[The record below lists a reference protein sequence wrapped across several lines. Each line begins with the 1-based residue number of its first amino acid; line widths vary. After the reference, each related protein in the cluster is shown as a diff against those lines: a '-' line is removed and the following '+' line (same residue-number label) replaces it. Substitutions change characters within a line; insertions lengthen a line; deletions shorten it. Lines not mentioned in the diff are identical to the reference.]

1 MIANADRTVL
11 VSSMGWVDHDSLW
24 VLDVPAAR
32 ETRVSLGS
40 GARYLSLH
48 ASTSSAHFAVAHHFD
63 GPRLELTVH
72 RFTDPA
78 RVRARATVREGVQ
91 ELVGDAE
98 EWQQVPRLYVGYL
111 SLAPWKDYVLLSVSP
126 SSARIE
132 VQRLGWFD
140 ATYDKDYQ
148 GIVEVLEI
156 PGQGLALISV
166 ARSSTLVM
174 HELSTGQRVGTI
186 ELAGRAGNPKL
197 HLRAAVSEV
206 WASDYDSLVVVDPR
220 TWRVVRSRQIQAAK
234 GGTQQFIGD
243 YAFSPQEASCL
254 VARPFSGDVVELDPS
269 SLKITRVAGLGRQPL
284 ELAALAEGQVCA
296 RDWQT
301 GDMLRGRLERRG
313 WLGRPW

>member
-1 MIANADRTVL
+1 MIANAERTVL

-24 VLDVPAAR
+24 IFDVPAAR

-48 ASTSSAHFAVAHHFD
+48 VSTSAHFAVAHHFD
-63 GPRLELTVH
+63 RGRFELTVH
-72 RFTDPA
+72 RFADPA
-78 RVRARATVREGVQ
+78 RVRARATVGDGVQ

-111 SLAPWKDYVLLSVSP
+111 SFAPWRDYVLLSVSP

-132 VQRLGWFD
+132 VQGLAWFD
-140 ATYDKDYQ
+140 ATYDKTYQ
-148 GIVEVLEI
+148 GIVEALEI
-156 PGQGLALISV
+156 PGQDLALVSV

-186 ELAGRAGNPKL
+186 DLVGRAGNPKL
-197 HLRAAVSEV
+197 ELRAGASEV
-206 WASDYDSLVVVDPR
+206 WASDYDTLVVVDRR
-220 TWRVVRSRQIQAAK
+220 TWRVIRSRRIQTAQ

-243 YAFSPQEASCL
+243 YAFSPQETSCL
-254 VARPFSGDVVELDPS
+254 VARPFSGDVVELDPG
-269 SLKITRVAGLGRQPL
+269 SLRITRVAGLGRQPL
-284 ELAALAEGQVCA
+284 ELAALADGQVCA
-296 RDWQT
+296 RDWKT
-301 GDMLRGRLERRG
+301 GGLLRGKPERRR